1 VKEDAMTPRDILI
14 AAVAETAKRPPASV
28 TDTSR
33 LAEDLGLRSLGRIE
47 LAVLLERR
55 LGKAVRDD
63 QVMTAK
69 TVADLERTLGV

>member
-1 VKEDAMTPRDILI
+1 MTSREII
-14 AAVAETAKRPPASV
+14 RTAIAETSKRPLSTV
-28 TDTSR
+28 TDSTR
-33 LAEDLGLRSLGRIE
+33 LAEDLGLRSLSRIE

-69 TVADLERTLGV
+69 TVADLERTLGG

>member
-1 VKEDAMTPRDILI
+1 MTSREII
-14 AAVAETAKRPPASV
+14 RTAIAETSKRPLSTV
-28 TDTSR
+28 TDSTR
-33 LAEDLGLRSLGRIE
+33 LAEDLGLRSLSRIE

-69 TVADLERTLGV
+69 TVADLERSLGG